1 LTAPSARAGSGV
13 ILVRYALL
21 LLGIAGLSTAGIFYK
36 LASAPV
42 VTMVAYRMAIAAV
55 LMLPVTFVT
64 RRVAAGDMSTQAS
77 APFSRVDRWMTFG
90 AGLLFALDLVV
101 WASSLQFTTVA
112 SAALFVSTQ
121 PIFVALLAWVLFRER
136 PTPLI
141 AMGIAIGI
149 AGIAI
154 VGWQDV
160 RVSGRALV
168 GDGLAIF
175 AALAETGYL
184 LVGRN
189 VRQRI
194 DAPRYALLVYASC
207 ALFVC
212 GAALG
217 ARSGL
222 ALSLHDLALAAG
234 LAVVATVLGH
244 TLVSLSLGY
253 MPAAVVAV
261 SFLAQPLMAAVF
273 ALIFL
278 AQQIPPATVLGGL
291 IALAGIGVVA
301 YGNERRAD
309 IEPIT
314 EM

>member
-1 LTAPSARAGSGV
+1 ML
-13 ILVRYALL
+13 RYALL
-21 LLGIAGLSTAGIFYK
+21 ALGIAGLSTAGIFYK

-42 VTMVAYRMAIAAV
+42 VAMVAYRMVIAAL
-55 LMLPVTFVT
+55 LMLPVALIMRGSGAAQTA
-64 RRVAAGDMSTQAS
+64 VA
-77 APFSRVDRWMTFG
+77 FSRTDRWVTAG
-90 AGLLFALDLVV
+90 AGLLFALDLMI
-101 WASSLQFTTVA
+101 WATSLKFTTVA
-112 SAALFVSTQ
+112 SAALFVSTH
-121 PIFVALLAWVLFRER
+121 PIFVALLAWLLFRER

-141 AMGIAIGI
+141 AAGIAIGI

-160 RVSGRALV
+160 RLSGRALI
-168 GDGLAIF
+168 GDGLAML

-184 LVGRN
+184 LVGRH

-212 GAALG
+212 GTAIG
-217 ARSGL
+217 SGTRL
-222 ALSLHDLALAAG
+222 ALSPHDLALAVG

-244 TLVSLSLGY
+244 TLVSQSLGY

-261 SFLAQPLMAAVF
+261 SFLAQPLMAALF

-278 AQQIPPATVLGGL
+278 GQQVPVATALGGL

-301 YGNERRAD
+301 YGNERRVPDVDA
-309 IEPIT
+309 IT

>member
-1 LTAPSARAGSGV
+1 LTAPPARVGTSG
-13 ILVRYALL
+13 IAVRYALL
-21 LLGIAGLSTAGIFYK
+21 TLGIAGLSTAGIFYS

-42 VTMVAYRMAIAAV
+42 VTMVAYRMVIAAL
-55 LMLPVTFVT
+55 LMVPIALIT
-64 RRVAAGDMSTQAS
+64 RGSGAAQSDA
-77 APFSRVDRWMTFG
+77 AFSRADRWMTTF
-90 AGLLFALDLVV
+90 AGVLFAFDLMI
-101 WASSLQFTTVA
+101 WATSLKFTSVA
-112 SAALFVSTQ
+112 SAALFVSTH
-121 PIFVALLAWVLFRER
+121 PIFVAVLAWLFFRER

-141 AMGIAIGI
+141 AAGIAIGI

-160 RVSGRALV
+160 RLSGRALI
-168 GDGLAIF
+168 GDGLAML

-184 LVGRN
+184 LVGRH

-207 ALFVC
+207 AVVVC
-212 GAALG
+212 VTVLG
-217 ARSGL
+217 SRTGFS
-222 ALSLHDLALAAG
+222 LSVHDLALAAG

-244 TLVSLSLGY
+244 TLVSQSLGY

-261 SFLAQPLMAAVF
+261 SFLAQPLMAALF

-278 AQQIPPATVLGGL
+278 AQQIPAATALGGV
-291 IALAGIGVVA
+291 IALVGIGVVA
-301 YGNERRAD
+301 YGNERRGGID
-309 IEPIT
+309 PIT

>member
-1 LTAPSARAGSGV
+1 LTAPPARAGSSAGV
-13 ILVRYALL
+13 TVRYALL
-21 LLGIAGLSTAGIFYK
+21 ALGIAGLSTAGIFYS

-42 VTMVAYRMAIAAV
+42 VTMVAYRMVIAAL
-55 LMLPVTFVT
+55 LMVPIALIT
-64 RRVAAGDMSTQAS
+64 RGSGAAQSGVA
-77 APFSRVDRWMTFG
+77 FSRAERWMTAG
-90 AGLLFALDLVV
+90 AGLLFALDLMI
-101 WASSLQFTTVA
+101 WATSLKFTTVA
-112 SAALFVSTQ
+112 SAALFVSTH
-121 PIFVALLAWVLFRER
+121 PIFVALLAWLLFHER

-141 AMGIAIGI
+141 AAGIAIGI

-154 VGWQDV
+154 VGWQDL
-160 RVSGRALV
+160 RLSGRALI
-168 GDGLAIF
+168 GDGLAML

-184 LVGRN
+184 LVGRR

-212 GAALG
+212 VTVLG
-217 ARSGL
+217 TGTSF
-222 ALSLHDLALAAG
+222 ALSLHDLMLAAG

-278 AQQIPPATVLGGL
+278 GQHIPPATALGGL

-301 YGNERRAD
+301 YGNERRTD
-309 IEPIT
+309 VDVIT

>member
-1 LTAPSARAGSGV
+1 LTAPPARAGSSVGV
-13 ILVRYALL
+13 IVRYALL
-21 LLGIAGLSTAGIFYK
+21 ALGIAGLSTAGIFYS

-42 VTMVAYRMAIAAV
+42 VTMVAYRMVIAAL
-55 LMLPVTFVT
+55 LMVPVALIT
-64 RRVAAGDMSTQAS
+64 RGSGAAQSVAA
-77 APFSRVDRWMTFG
+77 FSRADRWMTAG
-90 AGLLFALDLVV
+90 AGLLFALDLMV
-101 WASSLQFTTVA
+101 WATSLKFTTVA
-112 SAALFVSTQ
+112 SAALFVSTH
-121 PIFVALLAWVLFRER
+121 PIFVALLAWLLFRER

-141 AMGIAIGI
+141 ASGIAIGI

-154 VGWQDV
+154 VGWQDL
-160 RVSGRALV
+160 RLSGRALI
-168 GDGLAIF
+168 GDGLAML

-184 LVGRN
+184 LVGRH

-212 GAALG
+212 ATVLGTGAG
-217 ARSGL
+217 FS
-222 ALSLHDLALAAG
+222 LSPHDLALAAG

-244 TLVSLSLGY
+244 TLVSQSLGY

-261 SFLAQPLMAAVF
+261 SFLAQPLTAALL

-278 AQQIPPATVLGGL
+278 GQQIPAATALGGV
-291 IALAGIGVVA
+291 IALVGIGVVA
-301 YGNERRAD
+301 YGNERRVD
-309 IEPIT
+309 VIT

>member
-1 LTAPSARAGSGV
+1 M
-13 ILVRYALL
+13 RYALL

-55 LMLPVTFVT
+55 LMLPVTFVSG
-64 RRVAAGDMSTQAS
+64 RSAPRGKSTQSS
-77 APFSRVDRWMTFG
+77 APFSRVDRWLTFG
-90 AGLLFALDLVV
+90 AGLLFSLDLVV

-121 PIFVALLAWVLFRER
+121 PIFVALLAWLIFRER
-136 PTPLI
+136 PTALI
-141 AMGIAIGI
+141 AAGIAIGI

-154 VGWQDV
+154 VGWQDL
-160 RVSGRALV
+160 RLSGRALI
-168 GDGLAIF
+168 GDGLAMF

-184 LVGRN
+184 LVGRD
-189 VRQRI
+189 VRQRV
-194 DAPRYALLVYASC
+194 DAPRYALLVYATC
-207 ALFVC
+207 ALFVI
-212 GAALG
+212 GAVFG
-217 ARSGL
+217 SGSSFS
-222 ALSLHDLALAAG
+222 LSLHDLALAAG

-273 ALIFL
+273 AFIFL
-278 AQQIPPATVLGGL
+278 AQQVPAATVLGGL

-301 YGNERRAD
+301 YGNERRVD